1 MERSFDDGLTG
12 SPPSPEGVEGY
23 AAAFASCLLD
33 PAREA
38 PDSIAA
44 PGGGRA
50 AKRFAVYRNNV
61 AASLVNAL
69 ADIYPAVAKIVGE
82 EFFRAMALVFARSSP
97 PRSRVLSEYGHDFPD
112 LIADFGPAA
121 RMPYLADVAR
131 LERAW
136 LDAFH
141 AADAQPLDARELG
154 ELAPDE
160 LASAC
165 FVPHP
170 AMRLVRSRYAAI
182 SIMEANRGNG
192 GSAGRIRG
200 DVGEDAL
207 VTRPGTNVEVR
218 RLPPGCAG
226 FLQGLAAGASL
237 AAAVESA
244 LEEQPVFDAGGAI
257 ALMIEAGAFSAL
269 RPNRAIA
276 TQSAG
281 TGG

>member
-1 MERSFDDGLTG
+1 MERSFDHGLTG
-12 SPPSPEGVEGY
+12 SPPWPEGAEGY
-23 AAAFASCLLD
+23 AATFAACLLD

-38 PDSIAA
+38 PESIAA

-97 PRSRVLSEYGHDFPD
+97 PRSRVLSEYGREFPD
-112 LIADFGPAA
+112 FIADFEPAA

-141 AADAQPLDARELG
+141 AADAQPLDLRALG

-170 AMRLVRSRYAAI
+170 AMRLLRSRYAAI
-182 SIMEANRGNG
+182 SIVEANRGDG

-207 VTRPGTNVEVR
+207 VTRPGTSVEVR

>member
-1 MERSFDDGLTG
+1 
-12 SPPSPEGVEGY
+12 
-23 AAAFASCLLD
+23 
-33 PAREA
+33 
-38 PDSIAA
+38 
-44 PGGGRA
+44 
-50 AKRFAVYRNNV
+50 
-61 AASLVNAL
+61 
-69 ADIYPAVAKIVGE
+69 
-82 EFFRAMALVFARSSP
+82 MALVFARSFP

-112 LIADFGPAA
+112 FILRFEPAA

-141 AADAQPLDARELG
+141 AADAQPLDTQELG

-170 AMRLVRSRYAAI
+170 AMRLVRSRYAAV

-207 VTRPGTNVEVR
+207 VTRPGASVEVR

-244 LEEQPVFDAGGAI
+244 LEDQPVFDAGGALT
-257 ALMIEAGAFSAL
+257 LMIEAGAFSAL

-276 TQSAG
+276 TQSAE